1 MRNPFK
7 KLDRGFFLI
16 AFIVLLFLVGAVV
29 LYILFHSDSVS
40 DLVNRNESFSVL
52 TVVHDGETGEIVFSN
67 IMFYSPV
74 TQRAGFL
81 DIPKNAGELLPSLK
95 RIDRI
100 DAVYKPGNPGK
111 YKEAVEHLIN
121 DEIEFTVDMEIGDL
135 GRLVDLLGGIEV
147 FVLNPKDIPGEDGM
161 VYSIPLGSYR
171 IDGFKTPFYL
181 KDCMISELQN
191 EVMAFTNDFYAELGL
206 QSEFFTKKSVFRKIF
221 SFMET
226 DWDKTAFKSFL
237 KEMKRL
243 KSEETDYKLTY
254 GATEKLGN
262 ETEVFFPQ
270 QNGAALKNLVRN
282 INNAISNPELSQENL
297 LNINLEILNGTTVNG
312 LARQTGELYKSFGYN
327 IINVRNNEN
336 TDVEKTQIID
346 CIGHPDILNL
356 IGDVIGCSNFRVLD
370 KPMNQSESEILLPHF
385 IIILGKDF
393 DGKVCR

>member
-336 TDVEKTQIID
+336 TDVEKTQIIWRR
-346 CIGHPDILNL
+346 N
-356 IGDVIGCSNFRVLD
+356 RVQQF
-370 KPMNQSESEILLPHF
+370 PGF
-385 IIILGKDF
+385 G
-393 DGKVCR
+393 